1 MITEDYVSFETAK
14 LLKAKGFNEFCPTF
28 YETDEPE
35 PDNGPRYSK
44 KLGWFLHNSYDYSDR
59 YGKMI
64 ISAPTLQ
71 MAMKWLRKVH
81 HILVVPDYIYECTDT
96 SWVYKIYRL
105 GENGKPE
112 RNAIIGTSYDSN
124 GNPTQHTVGYRD
136 YDVSKQEYTTRT
148 EAVEEGIKYCL
159 ENLI

>member
-14 LLKAKGFNEFCPTF
+14 LLKEKGFDEFCPTF
-28 YETDEPE
+28 YETDEP
-35 PDNGPRYSK
+35 DNGPKYSK

-71 MAMKWLRKVH
+71 MAMTWLRDEKHYYIQVMLDGWACGGH
-81 HILVVPDYIYECTDT
+81 SGYYVVIQKTDSDFEMMLQDALDEVFYSTYE
-96 SWVYKIYRL
+96 
-105 GENGKPE
+105 
-112 RNAIIGTSYDSN
+112 
-124 GNPTQHTVGYRD
+124 
-136 YDVSKQEYTTRT
+136 
-148 EAVEEGIKYCL
+148 EACEAAIKYCL